1 MKVVLKQDV
10 KGQGK
15 KGQIVNVSDGYARNF
30 LFPKGLAAPADAKAE
45 NELKNQISSQ
55 EYKAKVDLENAKET
69 KARLE
74 AIQVTVKAGAGN
86 DGKIYG
92 SVTNAHISD
101 LLEAQHKIKID
112 KRKITL
118 DPVKNFGTFHATVKL
133 SSGISAEL
141 KVVVEPE
148 QGK

>member
-1 MKVVLKQDV
+1 MKVVLKSDV

-55 EYKAKVDLENAKET
+55 EYKAKVDLENAMALKE
-69 KARLE
+69 KLE
-74 AIQVTVKAGAGN
+74 KIEVKAKASAGN

-92 SVTNAHISD
+92 SITNAHVAE
-101 LLEAQHKIKID
+101 LLASQHKIEID
-112 KRKITL
+112 KRKISL
-118 DPVKNFGTFHATVKL
+118 PAIKNFGTFHADIKL
-133 SSGISAEL
+133 SSGVAATL
-141 KVVVEPE
+141 KVVVEE
-148 QGK
+148 

>member
-55 EYKAKVDLENAKET
+55 QYKEKVDLENAKAM
-69 KARLE
+69 KAVLE
-74 AIQVTVKAGAGN
+74 KIEVKAKASAGT

-101 LLEAQHKIKID
+101 LLEQQHSIKID
-112 KRKITL
+112 KRKISI
-118 DPVKNFGTFHATVKL
+118 DPIKNFGTYHADVKL
-133 SSGISAEL
+133 SSGINAEL
-141 KVVVEPE
+141 KVVVEE
-148 QGK
+148 

>member
-1 MKVVLKQDV
+1 MKVVLKSDV

-15 KGQIVNVSDGYARNF
+15 KGQIVQVSDGYARNF

-55 EYKAKVDLENAKET
+55 EYKAKVELENALATKE
-69 KARLE
+69 KLE
-74 AIQVTVKAGAGN
+74 KMQVTVKMNAGT

-92 SVTNAHISD
+92 SVTNAHVSD
-101 LLEAQHKIKID
+101 LLEQQHKIKID

-118 DPVKNFGTFHATVKL
+118 PSIKNFGTFHAEIKL
-133 SSGISAEL
+133 SSGVSAEL
-141 KVVVEPE
+141 KIVVEE
-148 QGK
+148 

>member
-15 KGQIVNVSDGYARNF
+15 KGEIVNVSDGYARNF

-45 NELKNQISSQ
+45 NELKNQISSK
-55 EYKAKVDLENAKET
+55 EYKAKVDLENAKAMKEVLEKIEVRA
-69 KARLE
+69 KAS
-74 AIQVTVKAGAGN
+74 AGT

-92 SVTNAHISD
+92 SITNAHISE

-112 KRKITL
+112 KRKISC
-118 DPVKNFGTFHATVKL
+118 DAIKNFGTYHAEIKL
-133 SSGISAEL
+133 SSGVSAEL
-141 KVVVEPE
+141 KVIVEN
-148 QGK
+148 

>member
-15 KGQIVNVSDGYARNF
+15 KGQIINVSDGYARNF
-30 LFPKGLAAPADAKAE
+30 LFPKGLAAAADAKAE

-55 EYKAKVDLENAKET
+55 AFKEKVETEEALALKASLEKIEIRAT
-69 KARLE
+69 AS
-74 AIQVTVKAGAGN
+74 AGA

-92 SVTNAHISD
+92 SITNAHVSE
-101 LLEAQHKIKID
+101 LLEAQHGIKLD

-118 DPVKNFGTFHATVKL
+118 NAIKNFGTFHANIKL
-133 SSGISAEL
+133 HSGINAEV
-141 KVVVEPE
+141 KVIVEE
-148 QGK
+148 TKK

>member
-1 MKVVLKQDV
+1 MKVVLKSDV

-15 KGQIVNVSDGYARNF
+15 KGQIVQVSDGYARNF

-55 EYKAKVDLENAKET
+55 EYKAKVDLENALATKE
-69 KARLE
+69 KLE
-74 AIQVTVKAGAGN
+74 SLQVTVKMNAGT

-92 SVTNAHISD
+92 SVTNAHVSD
-101 LLEAQHKIKID
+101 LLEQQHKIKID

-118 DPVKNFGTFHATVKL
+118 PPVKNFGTFHAEIKL
-133 SSGISAEL
+133 SSGVNAEL
-141 KVVVEPE
+141 KIVVEE
-148 QGK
+148 

>member
-15 KGQIVNVSDGYARNF
+15 KGEIVTVSDGYARNF

-45 NELKNQISSQ
+45 NELKNQISSK
-55 EYKAKVDLENAKET
+55 EYKAKVDLENARAMKEKLEGISVT
-69 KARLE
+69 AKAS
-74 AIQVTVKAGAGN
+74 AGT

-92 SVTNAHISD
+92 SVTNAHVSE
-101 LLEAQHKIKID
+101 LLESQHKISID

-118 DPVKNFGTFHATVKL
+118 ATVKNFGTFEADVKL
-133 SSGISAEL
+133 SSGISAKL
-141 KVVVEPE
+141 KVIVEE
-148 QGK
+148 

>member
-1 MKVVLKQDV
+1 MKVVLKSDV

-55 EYKAKVDLENAKET
+55 EYKAKVDLENAQAMKEKLEKIEVYA
-69 KARLE
+69 KAS
-74 AIQVTVKAGAGN
+74 AGA

-92 SVTNAHISD
+92 SVTNAHVAE
-101 LLEAQHKIKID
+101 LLESQHKIKID

-118 DPVKNFGTFHATVKL
+118 TAVKNFGTYNAEIKL
-133 SSGISAEL
+133 SSGVSATL
-141 KVVVEPE
+141 KVKVEE
-148 QGK
+148 

>member
-1 MKVVLKQDV
+1 MKVVLKSDV

-55 EYKAKVDLENAKET
+55 AYKAKVDLENAKAMKEKLEKIEVHA
-69 KARLE
+69 KAS
-74 AIQVTVKAGAGN
+74 AGA

-92 SVTNAHISD
+92 SITNAHISE
-101 LLEAQHKIKID
+101 LLASQFQIQID
-112 KRKITL
+112 KRKISI
-118 DPVKNFGTFHATVKL
+118 DPIKNFGTFHADIKL
-133 SSGISAEL
+133 SSGISAE
-141 KVVVEPE
+141 VRVIVEE
-148 QGK
+148 

>member
-1 MKVVLKQDV
+1 MKVVLRSDV

-55 EYKAKVDLENAKET
+55 EYKAKVELAAAKEMKEKLEKIEIRA
-69 KARLE
+69 KAS
-74 AIQVTVKAGAGN
+74 AGT

-92 SVTNAHISD
+92 SVTNAHVSD

-112 KRKITL
+112 KRKISI
-118 DPVKNFGTFHATVKL
+118 DPIKNFGTFHADVKL

-141 KVVVEPE
+141 KIVVEE
-148 QGK
+148 

>member
-15 KGQIVNVSDGYARNF
+15 KGEIVTVSDGYARNF

-45 NELKNQISSQ
+45 NELKNQISSK
-55 EYKAKVDLENAKET
+55 EYKAKVDLENARAMKEKLESISVT
-69 KARLE
+69 AKAS
-74 AIQVTVKAGAGN
+74 AGT

-92 SVTNAHISD
+92 SVTNAHVSE
-101 LLEAQHKIKID
+101 LLESQHKISID

-118 DPVKNFGTFHATVKL
+118 ATVKNFGTFEADVKL
-133 SSGISAEL
+133 SSGISAKL
-141 KVVVEPE
+141 KVIVEE
-148 QGK
+148 

>member
-1 MKVVLKQDV
+1 MKVILNADV

-55 EYKAKVDLENAKET
+55 EYKAKVDLENAMALKE
-69 KARLE
+69 KLE
-74 AIQVTVKAGAGN
+74 KIEVKAKASAGN

-92 SVTNAHISD
+92 SITNAHVAE
-101 LLEAQHKIKID
+101 LLAAQHKIEID
-112 KRKITL
+112 KRKIVL
-118 DPVKNFGTFHATVKL
+118 DDPIKAYGSYTVNVKL
-133 SSGISAEL
+133 HH
-141 KVVVEPE
+141 VVL
-148 QGK
+148 GKINFVVTK